1 MADAHALLLLTLLAA
16 AGDGAGSTGEGPGR
30 AGDAAGSGDD
40 GQADAGSRDHQ
51 GRLGRLAA
59 TVSNAVLE
67 GLDPDAIVDR
77 LDVDG
82 IVSRIDVEAL
92 VARIDPDDIVARTDL
107 DALLDEVDPDRLL
120 DRVDVNRLLDRVDVD
135 HLLDGVDVNRL
146 LDRVDV
152 DRLLDRADVDRLLE
166 RVDVEALVQRA
177 RVPELVAESTGQM
190 AGSALDLVRQ
200 QVVALDVILMRV
212 LVGGLLRRD
221 LERLPAG
228 PGALVGDETGEAPT
242 PAGAAGAAGTFAV
255 TGHYAGPLS
264 RLAAYAGDLAA
275 ATASFTAVS
284 AGLAYVLGVVFGLD
298 IDPAQTGPVWLG
310 LLVVWMFAY
319 WWASTA
325 VAGRTP
331 AMLLLGLR
339 IVARDGSALR
349 QRAAVVRT
357 LLLPV
362 TTVPFGI
369 GFLGLLLDRERRAL
383 HDLGAGSVVVYDW
396 GGRTARLPSPLGRF
410 LSEHGAAPDDRPP
423 R

>member
-1 MADAHALLLLTLLAA
+1 MTDARALLLLTLLAT
-16 AGDGAGSTGEGPGR
+16 AGDGQRSARDGQGR
-30 AGDAAGSGDD
+30 AGDGQGPAGDGQGNAGSG
-40 GQADAGSRDHQ
+40 DHQ
-51 GRLGRLAA
+51 GRLGRLAS
-59 TVSNAVLE
+59 TISNAVLE
-67 GLDPDAIVDR
+67 GLDPDVIVDR

-82 IVSRIDVEAL
+82 IVSRIDVAAL
-92 VARIDPDDIVARTDL
+92 VSRIDPDDIIARTDL

-120 DRVDVNRLLDRVDVD
+120 DRVDVNRLLDRVDANR
-135 HLLDGVDVNRL
+135 LLDRVDVNRL

-152 DRLLDRADVDRLLE
+152 DRLLDRADVDRLLQ

-200 QVVALDVILMRV
+200 QVVALDVILMRL
-212 LVGGLLRRD
+212 LVAGLLRRD

-228 PGALVGDETGEAPT
+228 PAALVGDEAGEVPT
-242 PAGAAGAAGTFAV
+242 PTLEAGAAGTFAV

-264 RLAAYAGDLAA
+264 RLAAYAGDLAV

-284 AGLAYVLGVVFGLD
+284 AGIAYVLGVVFGLD
-298 IDPAQTGPVWLG
+298 IEPAQTGPAWLG
-310 LLVVWMFAY
+310 LLVVWMFTY

-325 VAGRTP
+325 IAGRTP

-339 IVARDGSALR
+339 ILARDGSALR

-369 GFLGLLLDRERRAL
+369 GFLGVLLDRERRAL
-383 HDLGAGSVVVYDW
+383 HDLGAGAVVVYDW

-410 LSEHGAAPDDRPP
+410 LSQHGADPDEHPTR
-423 R
+423 